1 MEGIFIVLIT
11 IVSILLAL
19 VVLVQSPK
27 GSALGSAFGGSGAA
41 MMGGVKR
48 TTEFFDRA
56 TWALAGALCVLV
68 LAMNLMIG
76 GGGDAEL
83 IEDSGLEGTVNE
95 APVPQFDG
103 GLDLSGGTEGETDV
117 LITE

>member
-11 IVSILLAL
+11 VVSILLAL

-27 GSALGSAFGGSGAA
+27 GSALGSAFGGAGAA

-68 LAMNLMIG
+68 LAMNLMVG
-76 GGGDAEL
+76 GGGDADA
-83 IEDSGLEGTVNE
+83 IEDSGVEDIMNE
-95 APVPQFDG
+95 TPATQFDG
-103 GLDLSGGTEGETDV
+103 GLDLGGETDV
-117 LITE
+117 LINE